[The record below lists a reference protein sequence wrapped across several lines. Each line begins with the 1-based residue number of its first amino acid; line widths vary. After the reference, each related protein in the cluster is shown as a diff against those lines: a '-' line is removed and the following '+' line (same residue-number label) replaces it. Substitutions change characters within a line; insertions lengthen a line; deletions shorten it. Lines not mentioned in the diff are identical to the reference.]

1 LESRKYVDNSVYMT
15 NIARRDR
22 SVYNAGVAKIDK
34 KRRPNLP
41 ASERILLTA
50 HDLFYREGIRATGID
65 RVIAEAGVTKVTFYR
80 HFPSKNALICAF
92 LEHRHRR
99 WMAWFIEAL
108 QRHGGASYGK
118 GLDALVPTLAEWF
131 RDESFRGCAFI
142 NSVGELGGTLS
153 EVVKIARRHKQ
164 EMTNAIA
171 SLLPVSARRK
181 QDTQAVALAVDG
193 AIVRA
198 QFDETPDAALKA
210 LSRLLNSIAANS
222 RGSGSASSRR

>member
-1 LESRKYVDNSVYMT
+1 MKGLTKDVDNSVYVG
-15 NIARRDR
+15 NIAHRDR
-22 SVYNAGVAKIDK
+22 SVYNGGVRKIAIQGG
-34 KRRPNLP
+34 PNLP
-41 ASERILLTA
+41 ARERILLTA

-65 RVIAEAGVTKVTFYR
+65 RVIAEAVVTKVTFYR

-92 LEHRHRR
+92 LEYRHQR

-108 QRHGGASYGK
+108 QRHGSVSQGK

-131 RDESFRGCAFI
+131 RGESFRGCAFI

-153 EVVKIARRHKQ
+153 EVVKIAQRHKQ
-164 EMTNAIA
+164 EMTTVIA
-171 SLLPVSARRK
+171 SLLPASTHRK
-181 QDTQAVALAVDG
+181 QDTQAIALAVDG

-210 LSRLLNSIAANS
+210 LARILKW
-222 RGSGSASSRR
+222 RQSRRVRLPMS

>member
-1 LESRKYVDNSVYMT
+1 MT

>member
-1 LESRKYVDNSVYMT
+1 MT

-22 SVYNAGVAKIDK
+22 SVYNTGVAKIDN

-92 LEHRHRR
+92 LEHRHQR

-108 QRHGGASYGK
+108 QRHGGASHGK

-153 EVVKIARRHKQ
+153 EVVRIARRHKQ

-181 QDTQAVALAVDG
+181 QDTQAIALAVDG

-198 QFDETPDAALKA
+198 QYDETPDAALKA
-210 LSRLLNSIAANS
+210 LSRLLKSIAVMT
-222 RGSGSASSRR
+222 

>member
-1 LESRKYVDNSVYMT
+1 MR
-15 NIARRDR
+15 
-22 SVYNAGVAKIDK
+22 KIDIQG
-34 KRRPNLP
+34 RANLP
-41 ASERILLTA
+41 ARERILLTA
-50 HDLFYREGIRATGID
+50 HELFYREGIRATGID

-92 LEHRHRR
+92 LEYRHRR
-99 WMAWFIEAL
+99 WMAWFMEAL
-108 QRHGGASYGK
+108 QRHRSTSQGK

-142 NSVGELGGTLS
+142 NSVAELGGTLS

-164 EMTNAIA
+164 EMTAVIA
-171 SLLPVSARRK
+171 GLLPASTQRK
-181 QDTQAVALAVDG
+181 RETQAIALAVDG

-210 LSRLLNSIAANS
+210 LARIVKSI
-222 RGSGSASSRR
+222 RPRITRT